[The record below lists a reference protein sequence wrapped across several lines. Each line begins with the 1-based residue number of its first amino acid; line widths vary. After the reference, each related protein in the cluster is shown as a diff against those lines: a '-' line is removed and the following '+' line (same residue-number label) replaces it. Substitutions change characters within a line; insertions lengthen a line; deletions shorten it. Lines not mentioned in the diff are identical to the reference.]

1 VPCQIAFEQVTVTL
15 SVLNVIEHRDAIY
28 ETGRKSGAKATQY
41 KLAVPQGK
49 SKNVFPLSL
58 EIDKYSFN
66 LFCAGFRTAINM
78 KWLYQQGTC
87 FDFLSRVLEQEL
99 HFLF

>member
-1 VPCQIAFEQVTVTL
+1 MPCQIAFEQVTVTL
-15 SVLNVIEHRDAIY
+15 SVLNAIEHRDAIH

-41 KLAVPQGK
+41 KFSVPQGK

-66 LFCAGFRTAINM
+66 LFCAGFLRAI
-78 KWLYQQGTC
+78 
-87 FDFLSRVLEQEL
+87 SI
-99 HFLF
+99 